1 MVRQSMFGFKEKNM
15 QVVIFSTMDLHFLL
29 TLELELSVL
38 LNWIPIQMKY
48 DLGHM
53 AQPHLNAGIELNII
67 YTATCAKTIV
77 DLPFEKKYVHFIKAF
92 K

>member
-53 AQPHLNAGIELNII
+53 DQPRLNAGIELNII
-67 YTATCAKTIV
+67 FTATCANTLV
-77 DLPFEKKYVHFIKAF
+77 DLPFEKKYVHFIGAF